1 MMVRILSILPGF
13 VGVLCVILLLGS
25 VTGISLP
32 EERSAID
39 MVPCEFEDPE
49 LCLIAMTGDDIS
61 PPLIFGI
68 LNIDLQINWQ
78 KSEDSWFAVVESEAA
93 IVCPLDEETLLTDCT
108 VKDVENYIIV
118 GGSDE
123 IDGEINWNIKTDDY
137 RIISGGREGA
147 DVGKAIAFMCNQ
159 TRPIWDFEDIGD
171 YWTRADNSKISTII
185 AVPTTAGT
193 GSETGRASAIIN
205 KETGAKK
212 IIFHPKMLPS
222 IVILDPVLTLD
233 LSPRLTAATGMDALA
248 HNLEA
253 FCAPGFHPMADGIAL
268 EGINLIKTSLMTAFN
283 DGKNIEARQNL
294 LAASSMGST
303 AFQKGLGAIHSLS
316 HPINAKFNMHHGL
329 SNAIFMPYVLTFNK
343 KFIEKRISIISK
355 FIGLENTFDSFLDWI
370 LKLRKE
376 LKIPHKLSELIQINP
391 NQLEELSQ
399 MALEDP
405 STTTNPT
412 KLTKEDF
419 RKMYQ
424 YSIEGKLF

>member
-1 MMVRILSILPGF
+1 MKFNWNYPTTVWVGKNRIDDLPDACESLKIINPLF
-13 VGVLCVILLLGS
+13 VTDKDLIELRFIKNIISNLKKKFSQFNIFSNFTGNPVGENIEEGVEVFKKSNSDGVI
-25 VTGISLP
+25 
-32 EERSAID
+32 AI
-39 MVPCEFEDPE
+39 
-49 LCLIAMTGDDIS
+49 G
-61 PPLIFGI
+61 
-68 LNIDLQINWQ
+68 
-78 KSEDSWFAVVESEAA
+78 
-93 IVCPLDEETLLTDCT
+93 
-108 VKDVENYIIV
+108 
-118 GGSDE
+118 GGS
-123 IDGEINWNIKTDDY
+123 
-137 RIISGGREGA
+137 A
-147 DVGKAIAFMCNQ
+147 LDVGKAIAFMSGQN
-159 TRPIWDFEDIGD
+159 RPIWDFEDIGD
-171 YWTRADNSKISTII
+171 YWKRANGDNIAPII
-185 AVPTTAGT
+185 AIPTTAGT

-205 KETGAKK
+205 KKTGVKK
-212 IIFHPKMLPS
+212 IIFHPKFLPS
-222 IVILDPVLTLD
+222 IVILDPILTLD

-370 LKLRKE
+370 IKLRKE

-391 NQLEELSQ
+391 DQLEELSQ